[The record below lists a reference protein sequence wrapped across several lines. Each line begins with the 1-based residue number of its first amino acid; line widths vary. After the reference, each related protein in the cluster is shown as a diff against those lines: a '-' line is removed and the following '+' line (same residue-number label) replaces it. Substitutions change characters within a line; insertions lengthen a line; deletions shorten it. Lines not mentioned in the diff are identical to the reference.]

1 MSKLVVI
8 EFADHEAAFDMRAE
22 LAKLQKEY
30 LIDMDDVVVV
40 TKDEK
45 GKIKLHQAVNLTAL
59 GAVQGSMWGLLIGM
73 LFLNPILGLA
83 VGTGTGALAGKLRDV
98 GINDEFMKELA
109 ADLKEGTSALFIL
122 FRSVTGEKVLERLK
136 QKGFKGKVL
145 QTSLTVQA
153 EEDLRKILES

>member
-1 MSKLVVI
+1 VSKLVVI
-8 EFADHEAAFDMRAE
+8 EFEDQVAAFDMRAE

-30 LIDMDDVVVV
+30 LIEMDDVVVV

-45 GKIKLHQAVNLTAL
+45 GKIKLHQAINLTAV
-59 GAVQGSMWGLLIGM
+59 GAVHGSMWGLLIGM
-73 LFLNPILGLA
+73 IFLNPILGLA
-83 VGTGTGALAGKLRDV
+83 VGTGTGALAGKLQDV
-98 GINDEFMKELA
+98 GISDSFIKELA

-122 FRSVTGEKVLERLK
+122 FRTVTGEKVLDRLK

-145 QTSLTVQA
+145 QTSLTVEA